1 MPAFA
6 YRSFAFMRAA
16 SGFTW
21 SRPENIVGSE
31 RIAVPCTHAG
41 FPGALAALPSLAK
54 IIAHAPS
61 DDGQVSR

>member
-1 MPAFA
+1 
-6 YRSFAFMRAA
+6 MRAA

-21 SRPENIVGSE
+21 SRPANMVGSE
-31 RIAVPCTHAG
+31 RIAVACTQAG
-41 FPGALAALPSLAK
+41 LPGAFAASLSLAK